1 MNYQPICLSQTQI
14 RQFQTDGFLIVEN
27 FVPADFAQRLA
38 SRMEPLFRGETA
50 RFHPTNQAGYIYGR
64 YKRLGSTEMDESFFP
79 ILWQKAGGRSP
90 HLADYCADPLA
101 SSAAV
106 LA

>member
-50 RFHPTNQAGYIYGR
+50 RFHPVNQAGYIYGR
-64 YKRLGSTEMDESFFP
+64 YTSTGATSVWAAPKWM
-79 ILWQKAGGRSP
+79 R
-90 HLADYCADPLA
+90 A
-101 SSAAV
+101 SSRFSGRKRGVAV
-106 LA
+106 LI